1 MKKCFWI
8 VILALFITGCS
19 LKKEKFVP
27 GTLDGETN
35 IKEISDIITLTIDE
49 ESVTAKGLSFTL
61 TNNSDITYHLG
72 NAFKIEKKQDDK
84 WYKLKMD
91 GEMMIALS
99 LRSVDPGDAVPFNI
113 EWWPWYGELPK
124 GEYRIVMDFYELEK
138 ARYYTAAE
146 FSIE

>member
-1 MKKCFWI
+1 MKKI
-8 VILALFITGCS
+8 ILLILLTLTITGCS

-35 IKEISDIITLTIDE
+35 IKEISDIFTLTIDE
-49 ESVTAKGLSFTL
+49 KSVTAKGLSLTL
-61 TNNSDITYHLG
+61 TNNSDITYYLG
-72 NAFKIEKKQDDK
+72 NDFKIEKKQDDK

-99 LRSVDPGDAVPFNI
+99 LKSIDPRDALLFNI